1 MSRRD
6 ILMKRQVRLRKDIAS
21 MLNSFLIGT
30 VGKSPSMT
38 GHSLTTKVKGKT
50 VTLYVRKDIVPKA
63 LEMGKR
69 YKRLWTLIQAL
80 SKVNWELLNL
90 MLDYY
95 DFTGDDRLVLDGLV
109 ERRERG
115 VSRSDFGLGH
125 GGSPWVTAR
134 GS

>member
-6 ILMKRQVRLRKDIAS
+6 ILMKRQIRLREDIAS

-90 MLDYY
+90 
-95 DFTGDDRLVLDGLV
+95 
-109 ERRERG
+109 ENQ
-115 VSRSDFGLGH
+115 
-125 GGSPWVTAR
+125 
-134 GS
+134 